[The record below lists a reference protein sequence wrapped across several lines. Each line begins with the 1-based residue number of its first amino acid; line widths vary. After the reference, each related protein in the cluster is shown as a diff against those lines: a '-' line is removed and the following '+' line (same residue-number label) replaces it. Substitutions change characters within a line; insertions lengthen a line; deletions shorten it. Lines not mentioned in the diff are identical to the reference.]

1 MFFTSIFSQF
11 YQLIKNE
18 EIHTQIH
25 QEEQDHWQDLKF
37 KIIRKTDQSQK
48 YTISKMSL
56 LETNCEKS
64 FDTEEILKS
73 HVEYVHGIRE
83 TAEVNLRQE
92 TSDLK
97 TEFAL
102 NKDLTS
108 EARMSTELESEEAG
122 MTKKLQSPTLT
133 STSTPIYLAHRQCSF
148 IHRCITINSPLNIT
162 RTLCV

>member
-18 EIHTQIH
+18 KIHTQIH
-25 QEEQDHWQDLKF
+25 QEEQDLKF

-97 TEFAL
+97 MEFAL

-108 EARMSTELESEEAG
+108 EARMSTELDSEEAG
-122 MTKKLQSPTLT
+122 MTKKLTCPDSNLTKSNSQFALNNDLT
-133 STSTPIYLAHRQCSF
+133 SEAAIF
-148 IHRCITINSPLNIT
+148 KG
-162 RTLCV
+162 